1 VGKVTAKVA
10 MVAPLI
16 KVSPFLPSLSLS
28 IFLSVSLSGGHV
40 EKLLLVLFVLFSAS
54 NSVLRLMLCYSFH
67 LNHFLSFCQSL
78 PLYLSLLLSLLLPL
92 IHPNEKLNKAS
103 KFAGSN
109 CNCSTVSTVSAI
121 SSICLLFPFSLPFSL
136 RIPRSLLANLHVS
149 FRWKIT
155 PFKNLLYV
163 LPEFSVCSHF
173 FLVFFFC
180 FHLVQALQIRLAHFL
195 LSYTLC
201 WSQ

>member
-1 VGKVTAKVA
+1 VGRGESNSKSGNGCSSYQSLSFSY
-10 MVAPLI
+10 P
-16 KVSPFLPSLSLS
+16 LSLS
-28 IFLSVSLSGGHV
+28 LSVSLSGGHV

-78 PLYLSLLLSLLLPL
+78 SLSLSALHTPQR
-92 IHPNEKLNKAS
+92 KLNKAS

-121 SSICLLFPFSLPFSL
+121 SSICLLFPFSLPLSV

-163 LPEFSVCSHF
+163 LPEFSFCFHF
-173 FLVFFFC
+173 FLVLLFF
-180 FHLVQALQIRLAHFL
+180 I
-195 LSYTLC
+195 
-201 WSQ
+201 